1 MTHLSNTSL
10 RLKALSKLNIDF
22 NEKSDYLD
30 RLTKATAFVGNAKY
44 CFINIHDENTQWTI
58 SSYGIDFPHIPREE
72 SICKLTI
79 KKNDVLEIRDLTK
92 DPRYQDKD
100 YVTGEPF
107 LRYYMGTPIRTSDGI
122 TIGSLCL
129 LDTETLPLSPEQ
141 IDIMGVVSKQVM
153 SYLEMRSDLVEKS
166 YTIKAQLSAL
176 RKINHDIRTPL
187 SGIIGSISLLEE
199 DSSDTTLKTLLP
211 MIKDSCFSLIE
222 YSENLLEQSL
232 SKHSSLETVLV
243 TRLIDKLKS
252 LYTLQANSKNIT
264 LNFKTKLPDLYDV
277 DGFNLGS
284 LINII
289 GNTISNSIK
298 YSPENS
304 EIQILLDKTDTDT
317 GHYFRVKV
325 KDIGVGMSD
334 EQRIKIM
341 DLETL
346 DSTIGTKG
354 EKGFG
359 FGLTESFKY
368 LKEHGGHFEIESTLG
383 EGTTITLMF
392 YN

>member
-30 RLTKATAFVGNAKY
+30 RLTKATAFIGNAEY

-58 SSYGIDFPHIPREE
+58 SSYGINFPHIPRKE

-79 KKNDVLEIRDLTK
+79 KKDDVLEIPDLTK
-92 DPRYQDKD
+92 DPRYCDKD
-100 YVTGEPF
+100 YVTGEPY
-107 LRYYMGTPIRTSDGI
+107 LRYYIGSPIRTSDGI

-129 LDTETLPLSPEQ
+129 LDTKTLSMSPEQ
-141 IDIMGVVSKQVM
+141 IEMMAVLSKQTM
-153 SYLEMRSDLVEKS
+153 SYLELRSDLAEKS
-166 YTIKAQLSAL
+166 YIIKAQQSAI

-187 SGIIGSISLLEE
+187 TGIVGSISLLEE

-264 LNFKTKLPDLYDV
+264 LNFKTKLPDIYDV